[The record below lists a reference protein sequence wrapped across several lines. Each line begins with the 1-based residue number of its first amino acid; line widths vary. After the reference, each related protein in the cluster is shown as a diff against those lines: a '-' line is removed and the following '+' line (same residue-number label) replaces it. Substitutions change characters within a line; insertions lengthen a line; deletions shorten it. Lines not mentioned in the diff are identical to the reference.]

1 MSALPYHCVCC
12 IIPSRMLRQL
22 AEAAQASPA
31 ERQCLLDQCE
41 ISAHLRGQR
50 SVMPT
55 LAATQ
60 HTGEQRRTIYDARH
74 KTTLSGKVVRTEGAA
89 AVKDEAVNQAY
100 DNAGYTYDFFHTVFQ
115 RNSVD
120 NKGLRLDASVHY
132 QRGFNNAFWNGQ
144 QMVYGDGDGKL
155 FHGFTAA
162 IDVVAHELSHGV
174 TQYAV
179 PGGLVYE
186 GQSGALNESISD
198 VMGSLVKQWRLQQ
211 KAADADWLIGD
222 SIMGASVGKAL
233 RSLADPGNRTLT
245 WSGDDQPKNMAD
257 YIEDGDVHSNSGIP
271 NHAFYATA
279 LALQGYAW
287 EKAGPIWYKALGLLT
302 PTASFADMARATAQ
316 AAVLLYGSDTAE
328 QYAVQRAWQLVGVQ
342 VGS

>member
-1 MSALPYHCVCC
+1 MPSLPYHCVCC

-22 AEAAQASPA
+22 AEAAHASPA

-60 HTGEQRRTIYDARH
+60 HTGEQRRTVYDARH
-74 KTTLSGKVVRTEGAA
+74 KTTLPGKVVRTEGAA

-100 DNAGYTYDFFHTVFQ
+100 DNAGHTYDFFHTVFQ

-144 QMVYGDGDGKL
+144 QMVYADGDGKL

-198 VMGSLVKQWRLQQ
+198 VMGSLVKQWHLQQ
-211 KAADADWLIGD
+211 KAAEADWLIGD

-257 YIEDGDVHSNSGIP
+257 YIQDGDVHSNSGIP

-279 LALQGYAW
+279 LALQGHAW

-316 AAVLLYGSDTAE
+316 AAVLLYGNDTAE

-342 VGS
+342 VET

>member
-1 MSALPYHCVCC
+1 MPSLPYHCVCC

-22 AEAAQASPA
+22 AEAAHASPA

-74 KTTLSGKVVRTEGAA
+74 KTTLPGKVVRTEGAA
-89 AVKDEAVNQAY
+89 AVKDQAVNQAY

-155 FHGFTAA
+155 FHSFTAA

-174 TQYAV
+174 VQYAV

-186 GQSGALNESISD
+186 GQSGALNESIAD

-211 KAADADWLIGD
+211 KAADADWLIGA
-222 SIMGASVGKAL
+222 SIVGPSVGKAL

-245 WSGDDQPKNMAD
+245 WAGDDQPKNMAD
-257 YIEDGDVHSNSGIP
+257 YIENGDVHSNSGIP
-271 NHAFYATA
+271 NHAFYITA

-302 PTASFADMARATAQ
+302 PNASFADMARATAQ
-316 AAVLLYGSDTAE
+316 AAVLLYGADTAE
-328 QYAVQRAWQLVGVQ
+328 QYAVQRAWQLVGVKLEP
-342 VGS
+342 